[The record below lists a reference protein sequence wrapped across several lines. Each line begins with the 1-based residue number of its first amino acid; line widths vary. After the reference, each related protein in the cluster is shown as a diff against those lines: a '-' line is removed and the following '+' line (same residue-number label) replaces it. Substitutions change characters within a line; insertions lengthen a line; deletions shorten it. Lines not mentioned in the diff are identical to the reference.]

1 MEDYRAILKRNRE
14 KQGLSQN
21 KLAKRLGVTQTFI
34 SEIER
39 GRKNPSLEQFFRICK
54 ELQIKVFPDEP
65 YGAPRPRS
73 RRRDAHCAPAVREDA
88 ARCGHRALLGAC
100 FSLSLCRG
108 WGLPPPAGPR
118 SAMCRRSDFQT
129 CPGY

>member
-34 SEIER
+34 TEIER

-65 YGAPRPRS
+65 
-73 RRRDAHCAPAVREDA
+73 
-88 ARCGHRALLGAC
+88 
-100 FSLSLCRG
+100 
-108 WGLPPPAGPR
+108 
-118 SAMCRRSDFQT
+118 
-129 CPGY
+129 

>member
-39 GRKNPSLEQFFRICK
+39 GRKNPSLEQFFAICSVLDVKLFPEEEEYREEK
-54 ELQIKVFPDEP
+54 ESE
-65 YGAPRPRS
+65 
-73 RRRDAHCAPAVREDA
+73 
-88 ARCGHRALLGAC
+88 
-100 FSLSLCRG
+100 
-108 WGLPPPAGPR
+108 
-118 SAMCRRSDFQT
+118 
-129 CPGY
+129 